1 MAPTKTVTKK
11 AFFNSCSQSS
21 INARIKYRNKACQ
34 LFNTSTEAKA
44 LILPENFAT
53 ERSKLLIYEYQNE

>member
-1 MAPTKTVTKK
+1 MSDGSHKDHYQAGINC
-11 AFFNSCSQSS
+11 NSCSQSS

-44 LILPENFAT
+44 LILPEKFAT
-53 ERSKLLIYEYQNE
+53 

>member
-1 MAPTKTVTKK
+1 MSDGSHK
-11 AFFNSCSQSS
+11 CSQSS
-21 INARIKYRNKACQ
+21 VNARIKYRNKACQ

-44 LILPENFAT
+44 LILPENFAS